1 MPRLTNIGCLAT
13 CANPVG
19 QDDIGLIRDAELVWG
34 DGIVRWAGPAAALPA
49 EYRQEPEWD
58 AGGRLVIP
66 GLVDAHTHLAFGG
79 WRAGEFA
86 DRIRGRDYLEIAAAG
101 GGIKSTVRAT
111 RALDEDALL
120 DRAREFLSGMV
131 SLGITTVEA
140 KSGYGLDLE
149 TELRLLRVYR
159 RLDEMGPAR
168 IVATCLAAHVVP
180 SEWAADRA
188 GYVRLITERILPAV
202 AEEGLADFCDVF
214 VEDSAFSA
222 DEARRICE
230 RGSELGLR
238 PKLHVDQLTGGG
250 GAELAASL
258 GAASADHLEYVSEA
272 GIEALAAAGVVGVT
286 LPLASL
292 YLNQA
297 PPPAR
302 ALIDGGVA
310 VAVASDFNPGT
321 APSYHL
327 PFAMTLACARQRMA
341 PAEVLKGAT
350 RYAARALGREGEV
363 GSLEPGAAADF
374 AVIDAPDVEHW
385 LYHLRPNACVA
396 TVIGGKILHSR
407 TGAPQQR
414 RVRPGPRDRPR
425 GTP

>member
-1 MPRLTNIGCLAT
+1 MPRLVNIGCLAA
-13 CANPVG
+13 CANPAG
-19 QDDIGLIRDAELVWG
+19 QDEIGIMRDATLVWR
-34 DGIVRWAGPAAALPA
+34 DGVVRWVGPAAALPA
-49 EYRQEPEWD
+49 EYETEPAWSAD
-58 AGGRLVIP
+58 GRLVTP

-79 WRAGEFA
+79 WRAGEFS

-101 GGIKSTVRAT
+101 GGIASTVRAT
-111 RALDEDALL
+111 RALDEEELL
-120 DRAREFLSGMV
+120 ARARDFLSGMV

-140 KSGYGLDLE
+140 KSGYGLDPE

-159 RLDEMGPAR
+159 RLDETGPAR

-180 SEWAADRA
+180 PEWSADRA
-188 GYVRLITERILPAV
+188 GYVKLITERILPAV
-202 AEEGLADFCDVF
+202 AEEGLAEFCDVF

-230 RGSELGLR
+230 RGCELGLR
-238 PKLHVDQLTGGG
+238 PKLHVDQLSGGA

-258 GAASADHLEYVSEA
+258 GAVSADHLEYVSEA

-327 PFAMTLACARQRMA
+327 PFAMTLACARQRMT

-374 AVIDAPDVEHW
+374 AVIDASNVEHW

-396 TVIGGKILHSR
+396 TVSGGEIRHGVLR
-407 TGAPQQR
+407 EA
-414 RVRPGPRDRPR
+414 
-425 GTP
+425 

>member
-1 MPRLTNIGCLAT
+1 MPRLANIGCLAT

-19 QDDIGLIRDAELVWG
+19 QEDIGLIRDAALVWQ
-34 DGIVRWAGPAAALPA
+34 DGVVLWAGPAAALPA
-49 EYRQEPEWD
+49 EYEDERAWSAD
-58 AGGRLVIP
+58 GRLVVP

-79 WRAGEFA
+79 WRAGEFS

-111 RALDEDALL
+111 RVLDEEALV
-120 DRAREFLSGMV
+120 DRAHGFLSEMV
-131 SLGITTVEA
+131 ALGVTTVEA

-159 RLDEMGPAR
+159 RLNESGPAR

-180 SEWAADRA
+180 PEWTEDRA
-188 GYVRLITERILPAV
+188 GYVQLITEEILPAV

-230 RGSELGLR
+230 RGSDLGLR

-258 GAASADHLEYVSEA
+258 GAVSADHLEYVSES
-272 GIEALAAAGVVGVT
+272 GIKALAQAGVVGVT

-292 YLNQA
+292 YLDQA

-327 PFAMTLACARQRMA
+327 PFAMTLACTRQRMT
-341 PAEVLKGAT
+341 PAEVLKGTT
-350 RYAARALGREGEV
+350 RYAARALGLEGEV

-374 AVIDAPDVEHW
+374 VVIDAPDVEHW
-385 LYHLRPNACVA
+385 LYHLRPNACAA
-396 TVIGGKILHSR
+396 TVGG
-407 TGAPQQR
+407 GA
-414 RVRPGPRDRPR
+414 VRH
-425 GTP
+425 GTLQGA

>member
-1 MPRLTNIGCLAT
+1 MPLLGNIGCLAT

-19 QDDIGLIRDAELVWG
+19 QDDIGLIRDAALVWR
-34 DGIVRWAGPAAALPA
+34 DGVVCWAGSAAALPA
-49 EYRQEPEWD
+49 EYENEAAWD
-58 AGGRLVIP
+58 ADGRLVIP

-79 WRAGEFA
+79 WRAGEFS
-86 DRIRGRDYLEIAAAG
+86 DRIRGRDYLAIAAAG

-111 RALDEDALL
+111 RALDEEALL
-120 DRAREFLSGMV
+120 GRSRRFLSEMV
-131 SLGITTVEA
+131 ALGVTTVEA

-159 RLDEMGPAR
+159 RLDAMGPAR
-168 IVATCLAAHVVP
+168 IAATCLAAHVVP
-180 SEWAADRA
+180 PEWAADRA
-188 GYVRLITERILPAV
+188 GYIRLITEEILPAV
-202 AEEGLADFCDVF
+202 ADERLADFCDVF

-222 DEARRICE
+222 DEARRICG

-258 GAASADHLEYVSEA
+258 GAVSADHLEYVSDA
-272 GIEALAAAGVVGVT
+272 GIEALARAGVVGVT

-292 YLNQA
+292 YLDQA

-327 PFAMTLACARQRMA
+327 PFAMTLACARQRMT

-350 RYAARALGREGEV
+350 RYAARALEREGDV

-374 AVIDAPDVEHW
+374 AVLDAPDVEHW
-385 LYHLRPNACVA
+385 LYHLRPNACLA
-396 TVIGGKILHSR
+396 TVIGGTIRH
-407 TGAPQQR
+407 GALPEA
-414 RVRPGPRDRPR
+414 
-425 GTP
+425 

>member
-1 MPRLTNIGCLAT
+1 MPRLANVGCLAT

-19 QDDIGLIRDAELVWG
+19 QDDIGLVRDAALVWR

-49 EYRQEPEWD
+49 EYAGEPPWD
-58 AGGRLVIP
+58 AEGRLVIP

-79 WRAGEFA
+79 WRAREFS

-101 GGIKSTVRAT
+101 GGIASTMRAT
-111 RALDEDALL
+111 RALDEEALL
-120 DRAREFLSGMV
+120 ARAHEFLSEMV
-131 SLGITTVEA
+131 SLGVTTVEA

-180 SEWAADRA
+180 PEWTADRA
-188 GYVRLITERILPAV
+188 GYVKLVTERILPAV
-202 AEEGLADFCDVF
+202 AEEGLAEFCDVF
-214 VEDSAFSA
+214 VEDSAFSV

-238 PKLHVDQLTGGG
+238 PKLHVDQLSGGG

-258 GAASADHLEYVSEA
+258 GAVSADHLECVSEA
-272 GIEALAAAGVVGVT
+272 GIEALAAAGVVAVT
-286 LPLASL
+286 LPLATL

-297 PPPAR
+297 PPPVR
-302 ALIDGGVA
+302 ALIDGAVA
-310 VAVASDFNPGT
+310 VAVATDFNPGT
-321 APSYHL
+321 APSWHL
-327 PFAMTLACARQRMA
+327 PFAMTLACTRQRMT

-350 RYAARALGREGEV
+350 RYAARAIGREGEV
-363 GSLEPGAAADF
+363 GSLEPGAAANF

-385 LYHLRPNACVA
+385 LYHLRPNACVT
-396 TVIGGKILHSR
+396 TVSGGKIRH
-407 TGAPQQR
+407 GALQSA
-414 RVRPGPRDRPR
+414 
-425 GTP
+425 

>member
-1 MPRLTNIGCLAT
+1 MPRLANIGCLAT
-13 CANPVG
+13 CANPAG
-19 QDDIGLIRDAELVWG
+19 QDDIGLIRDAALVWR
-34 DGIVRWAGPAAALPA
+34 DGTVRWAGPAKALPA
-49 EYRQEPEWD
+49 EYEAEPARD

-79 WRAGEFA
+79 WRAGEFS
-86 DRIRGRDYLEIAAAG
+86 DRIRGRDYLEIAAAA
-101 GGIKSTVRAT
+101 GGIASTVRAT
-111 RALDEDALL
+111 RALDEETLL
-120 DRAREFLSGMV
+120 ARAHEFLSGMA

-159 RLDEMGPAR
+159 RLGAMGPAR

-180 SEWAADRA
+180 PEWAADRE
-188 GYVRLITERILPAV
+188 GYVRLVIERILPAV
-202 AEEGLADFCDVF
+202 AGEGLAEFCDVF
-214 VEDSAFSA
+214 VEDGAFSV

-238 PKLHVDQLTGGG
+238 PKLHVDQLSDGG

-258 GAASADHLEYVSEA
+258 GAVSADHLEYVSEA
-272 GIEALAAAGVVGVT
+272 GIEALAAASVVAVT
-286 LPLASL
+286 LPLATL

-302 ALIDGGVA
+302 ALIDGRVA
-310 VAVASDFNPGT
+310 VAVATDFNPGT
-321 APSYHL
+321 APSWHL
-327 PFAMTLACARQRMA
+327 PFAMTLACARQRMT

-350 RYAARALGREGEV
+350 RYAARAVGREGKV

-396 TVIGGKILHSR
+396 TAVGGEIRHGVLR
-407 TGAPQQR
+407 EA
-414 RVRPGPRDRPR
+414 
-425 GTP
+425 

>member
-1 MPRLTNIGCLAT
+1 MPRLENIGCLAT
-13 CANPVG
+13 CANPSG
-19 QDDIGLIRDAELVWG
+19 QDDIGLVRDAALVWR

-49 EYRQEPEWD
+49 EYEAEPVWS

-79 WRAGEFA
+79 WRANEFA
-86 DRIRGRDYLEIAAAG
+86 DRIRGRSYLEIAAAG
-101 GGIKSTVRAT
+101 GGIASTVRAT

-120 DRAREFLSGMV
+120 VRARGFASEMV
-131 SLGITTVEA
+131 ALGVTTIEA
-140 KSGYGLDLE
+140 KSGYGLDFD

-159 RLDEMGPAR
+159 RLGEMGPAR

-188 GYVRLITERILPAV
+188 GYVRLVTERILPAV
-202 AEEGLADFCDVF
+202 AEEGLAEFCDAF

-238 PKLHVDQLTGGG
+238 PKLHVDQLTAGG

-258 GAASADHLEYVSEA
+258 GAVSADHLEYVSEA

-286 LPLASL
+286 LPLATL

-321 APSYHL
+321 APSCHL
-327 PFAMTLACARQRMA
+327 PFAMTLACTRQRMT

-350 RYAARALGREGEV
+350 RYAARAVGREGET

-396 TVIGGKILHSR
+396 TAIDGEIRYGVLQ
-407 TGAPQQR
+407 GA
-414 RVRPGPRDRPR
+414 
-425 GTP
+425 

>member
-1 MPRLTNIGCLAT
+1 MPRLANIGCLAT

-19 QDDIGLIRDAELVWG
+19 QDDIGLIRDAALVWR
-34 DGIVRWAGPAAALPA
+34 DGTVRWTGPAAALPA
-49 EYRQEPEWD
+49 EYEAEPARD
-58 AGGRLVIP
+58 AGGGLVIP

-79 WRAGEFA
+79 WRAGEFS
-86 DRIRGRDYLEIAAAG
+86 DRIRGRGYLEIAAAG
-101 GGIKSTVRAT
+101 GGIASTVRAT
-111 RALDEDALL
+111 RALDEEALL
-120 DRAREFLSGMV
+120 ARAHEFLSGMV

-159 RLDEMGPAR
+159 RLGEMGPAR
-168 IVATCLAAHVVP
+168 VVATCLAAHVVP
-180 SEWAADRA
+180 PEWSADRA
-188 GYVRLITERILPAV
+188 GYVRLVTERILPAV
-202 AEEGLADFCDVF
+202 AEDGLAEFCDVF

-222 DEARRICE
+222 DEARQICE
-230 RGSELGLR
+230 RGCELGLR
-238 PKLHVDQLTGGG
+238 PKLHVDQLSGGG

-258 GAASADHLEYVSEA
+258 GAVSADHLEYVSEA
-272 GIEALAAAGVVGVT
+272 GIEALAAAGVVAVT
-286 LPLASL
+286 LPLATL

-321 APSYHL
+321 APSWHL
-327 PFAMTLACARQRMA
+327 PFAMTLACTRQRMT

-350 RYAARALGREGEV
+350 RYAARAVGREGEL

-374 AVIDAPDVEHW
+374 TIIDAPDVEHW

-396 TVIGGKILHSR
+396 AAIGGETLH
-407 TGAPQQR
+407 GIR
-414 RVRPGPRDRPR
+414 RKA
-425 GTP
+425 

>member
-1 MPRLTNIGCLAT
+1 MPRLANIGCLAT
-13 CANPVG
+13 CANPAG
-19 QDDIGLIRDAELVWG
+19 QDDIGLIRDAALVWRG
-34 DGIVRWAGPAAALPA
+34 GTVRWAGPAEALPA
-49 EYRQEPEWD
+49 EYEEEPAWD
-58 AGGRLVIP
+58 AAGGLVIP

-79 WRAGEFA
+79 WRAGEFS
-86 DRIRGRDYLEIAAAG
+86 DRLRGRDYLEIAEAG
-101 GGIKSTVRAT
+101 GGIASTVRAT
-111 RALDEDALL
+111 RALDEEALF
-120 DRAREFLSGMV
+120 DRAKRFLTGMG

-149 TELRLLRVYR
+149 SELRLLRVYR
-159 RLDEMGPAR
+159 RLDEVGPTR
-168 IVATCLAAHVVP
+168 MVATCLAAHVVP
-180 SEWAADRA
+180 PEWAADRE
-188 GYVRLITERILPAV
+188 GYVRLVTEEILPAV

-230 RGSELGLR
+230 RGCELGLR
-238 PKLHVDQLTGGG
+238 PKLHVDQLSGGG

-258 GAASADHLEYVSEA
+258 GAVSADHLEYVSEA

-286 LPLASL
+286 LPLAGL

-327 PFAMTLACARQRMA
+327 PFAMTLACARQRMT

-350 RYAARALGREGEV
+350 RHAARALGREGEV
-363 GSLEPGAAADF
+363 GSLEPGSAADF

-396 TVIGGKILHSR
+396 AARGGEIRHGVLR
-407 TGAPQQR
+407 
-414 RVRPGPRDRPR
+414 
-425 GTP
+425 

>member
-1 MPRLTNIGCLAT
+1 MPRLANIGCLAT

-19 QDDIGLIRDAELVWG
+19 QEDIGLIRHAALVWQ
-34 DGIVRWAGPAAALPA
+34 DGVVLWAGPAAALPA
-49 EYRQEPEWD
+49 EYEDEPAWNAD
-58 AGGRLVIP
+58 GRLVVP

-79 WRAGEFA
+79 WRASEFS

-111 RALDEDALL
+111 RVLDAEALL
-120 DRAREFLSGMV
+120 DRAHGFLSEMV
-131 SLGITTVEA
+131 ALGVTTVEA

-159 RLDEMGPAR
+159 RLNESGPAR

-180 SEWAADRA
+180 PEWTEDRA
-188 GYVRLITERILPAV
+188 GYVQLITEEILPAV

-258 GAASADHLEYVSEA
+258 GAVSADHLEYVSES
-272 GIEALAAAGVVGVT
+272 GIEALAQAGVVGVT

-292 YLNQA
+292 YLDQA

-327 PFAMTLACARQRMA
+327 PFAMTLACARQRMT
-341 PAEVLKGAT
+341 PAEVLKGTT

-374 AVIDAPDVEHW
+374 VVIDAPDVEHW
-385 LYHLRPNACVA
+385 LYHLRPNACAA
-396 TVIGGKILHSR
+396 TVSGGTIRHGTLQ
-407 TGAPQQR
+407 GA
-414 RVRPGPRDRPR
+414 
-425 GTP
+425 

>member
-1 MPRLTNIGCLAT
+1 MPRLANIGCLAT

-19 QDDIGLIRDAELVWG
+19 QDDIGLIRDAALVWR
-34 DGIVRWAGPAAALPA
+34 DGTVRWTGPAGALPA
-49 EYRQEPEWD
+49 EYEAEPVRD
-58 AGGRLVIP
+58 AGGGLVIP

-79 WRAGEFA
+79 WRAGEFS
-86 DRIRGRDYLEIAAAG
+86 DRIRGRGYLEIAAAG
-101 GGIKSTVRAT
+101 GGIASTVRAT
-111 RALDEDALL
+111 RALDEEALL
-120 DRAREFLSGMV
+120 ARAHEFLTGMV

-159 RLDEMGPAR
+159 RLDEAGPVR

-180 SEWAADRA
+180 PEWAADRA
-188 GYVRLITERILPAV
+188 GYVRLVTERILPAV
-202 AEEGLADFCDVF
+202 AEEGLAEFCDVF

-222 DEARRICE
+222 GEARRICE
-230 RGSELGLR
+230 RGCELGLR
-238 PKLHVDQLTGGG
+238 PKLHVDQLSGGG

-258 GAASADHLEYVSEA
+258 GAVSADHLEYVSEA
-272 GIEALAAAGVVGVT
+272 GIEALAAAGVVAVT
-286 LPLASL
+286 LPLATL

-297 PPPAR
+297 PPPVR

-321 APSYHL
+321 APSFHL
-327 PFAMTLACARQRMA
+327 PFAMTLACTRQRMT

-350 RYAARALGREGEV
+350 RYAARALGREGEA

-396 TVIGGKILHSR
+396 AAIGGEIRHGVLR
-407 TGAPQQR
+407 EA
-414 RVRPGPRDRPR
+414 
-425 GTP
+425 

>member
-1 MPRLTNIGCLAT
+1 MPRLANIGCLAT
-13 CANPVG
+13 CANPSG
-19 QDDIGLIRDAELVWG
+19 QDDIGLIRDAAIVWR
-34 DGIVRWAGPAAALPA
+34 DGIVRWAGPAGALPA
-49 EYRQEPEWD
+49 EYEAEPAWS
-58 AGGRLVIP
+58 AGGGLVIP

-79 WRAGEFA
+79 WRAGEFS
-86 DRIRGRDYLEIAAAG
+86 DRLRGRDYLEIAAAG

-111 RALDEDALL
+111 RALDEEALL
-120 DRAREFLSGMV
+120 ARAGEFLSGMI
-131 SLGITTVEA
+131 SLGVTTVEA

-159 RLDEMGPAR
+159 RLDETGPAR
-168 IVATCLAAHVVP
+168 MVATCLAAHVVP
-180 SEWAADRA
+180 SEWAEDRA
-188 GYVRLITERILPAV
+188 SYVKLVTERILPAV
-202 AEEGLADFCDVF
+202 AEEGLAEFCDVF

-258 GAASADHLEYVSEA
+258 GAVSADHLEYVSEA
-272 GIEALAAAGVVGVT
+272 GIEALAVAGVVGVT
-286 LPLASL
+286 LPLATL
-292 YLNQA
+292 YLNQT

-302 ALIDGGVA
+302 DLIDGGVA

-327 PFAMTLACARQRMA
+327 PFAMTLACARQRMT

-350 RYAARALGREGEV
+350 RYAARAVGREGDA

-396 TVIGGKILHSR
+396 TAVGGQIRH
-407 TGAPQQR
+407 GALR
-414 RVRPGPRDRPR
+414 EI
-425 GTP
+425 

>member
-1 MPRLTNIGCLAT
+1 MPRLENIGCLAT
-13 CANPVG
+13 CANPSG
-19 QDDIGLIRDAELVWG
+19 QDDIGLIRDAALVWR

-49 EYRQEPEWD
+49 EYEAEPVWS

-79 WRAGEFA
+79 WRANEFA
-86 DRIRGRDYLEIAAAG
+86 DRIRGRSYLEIAAAG
-101 GGIKSTVRAT
+101 GGIASTVRAT
-111 RALDEDALL
+111 RALDEDALFV
-120 DRAREFLSGMV
+120 RAGGFASEMV
-131 SLGITTVEA
+131 ALGVTTIEA

-159 RLDEMGPAR
+159 RLGEMGPAR

-180 SEWAADRA
+180 TEWAADRA
-188 GYVRLITERILPAV
+188 GYVKLITEGILPAV
-202 AEEGLADFCDVF
+202 AEEGLAEFCDAF

-222 DEARRICE
+222 GEASRICE
-230 RGSELGLR
+230 RGCELGLR

-258 GAASADHLEYVSEA
+258 GAVSADHLEYVSEA

-286 LPLASL
+286 LPLATL

-302 ALIDGGVA
+302 DLIEAGVA

-321 APSYHL
+321 APSCHL
-327 PFAMTLACARQRMA
+327 PFAMTLACTRQRMT

-350 RYAARALGREGEV
+350 RYAARAVGRESEV

-396 TVIGGKILHSR
+396 TAVGGEIRYGVLQ
-407 TGAPQQR
+407 GA
-414 RVRPGPRDRPR
+414 
-425 GTP
+425 

>member
-1 MPRLTNIGCLAT
+1 M
-13 CANPVG
+13 
-19 QDDIGLIRDAELVWG
+19 AEST
-34 DGIVRWAGPAAALPA
+34 AAALPA
-49 EYRQEPEWD
+49 EYETEPAWSAD
-58 AGGRLVIP
+58 GRLVIP

-79 WRAGEFA
+79 WRAGEFS

-101 GGIKSTVRAT
+101 GGIASTVRAT
-111 RALDEDALL
+111 RELDEEELL
-120 DRAREFLSGMV
+120 SRAREFLTGMV

-180 SEWAADRA
+180 PEWSADRA
-188 GYVRLITERILPAV
+188 GYVKLITERILPAV
-202 AEEGLADFCDVF
+202 AAEGLAEFCDVF

-230 RGSELGLR
+230 RGRELGLR
-238 PKLHVDQLTGGG
+238 PKLHVDQLSGSG

-258 GAASADHLEYVSEA
+258 RAVSADHLEYVSEA
-272 GIEALAAAGVVGVT
+272 GIKALAAAGVVGVT

-292 YLNQA
+292 YLNQT

-327 PFAMTLACARQRMA
+327 PFAMTLACTRQRMT

-350 RYAARALGREGEV
+350 RYAARAIGREGGV
-363 GSLEPGAAADF
+363 GSLEPGTAADF
-374 AVIDAPDVEHW
+374 AVIDAPNVEHW

-396 TVIGGKILHSR
+396 TVSGGEIRHGVLR
-407 TGAPQQR
+407 EA
-414 RVRPGPRDRPR
+414 
-425 GTP
+425 

>member
-1 MPRLTNIGCLAT
+1 MPRLVNIGCLAT
-13 CANPVG
+13 CANPAG
-19 QDDIGLIRDAELVWG
+19 QDDIGLMRDATLVWR
-34 DGIVRWAGPAAALPA
+34 DGIVRWVGPAAALPA
-49 EYRQEPEWD
+49 EYETEPARSAD
-58 AGGRLVIP
+58 GRLVIP

-79 WRAGEFA
+79 WRAGEFS

-101 GGIKSTVRAT
+101 GGIASTVRAT
-111 RALDEDALL
+111 RALDEGALF
-120 DRAREFLSGMV
+120 DRAQKFLSEMV
-131 SLGITTVEA
+131 SLGVTTVEA

-159 RLDEMGPAR
+159 RLDETGPAR

-180 SEWAADRA
+180 PEWAGDRA
-188 GYVRLITERILPAV
+188 GYVKLVTERILPAV
-202 AEEGLADFCDVF
+202 AEEGLAEFCDVF
-214 VEDSAFSA
+214 VESSAFSA

-230 RGSELGLR
+230 RGGELGLR
-238 PKLHVDQLTGGG
+238 PKLHVDQLSGGG

-258 GAASADHLEYVSEA
+258 RAISADHLEYVSEA
-272 GIEALAAAGVVGVT
+272 GIEALAAVGVVGVT

-292 YLNQA
+292 YLDQA

-302 ALIDGGVA
+302 ALIGGGVA

-321 APSYHL
+321 APSCHL
-327 PFAMTLACARQRMA
+327 PFAMTLACTRQRMT

-350 RYAARALGREGEV
+350 RYAARALGREGEA

-374 AVIDAPDVEHW
+374 AVIDTPNVEHW

-396 TVIGGKILHSR
+396 TVCGGEIRHGVLR
-407 TGAPQQR
+407 EA
-414 RVRPGPRDRPR
+414 
-425 GTP
+425 

>member
-1 MPRLTNIGCLAT
+1 MPRLAKIGCLAT
-13 CANPVG
+13 CANPSG
-19 QDDIGLIRDAELVWG
+19 QDDIGLIRDAALVWR
-34 DGIVRWAGPAAALPA
+34 DGIVRWAGPATALPA
-49 EYRQEPEWD
+49 EYEAEPAWS

-79 WRAGEFA
+79 WRANEFA
-86 DRIRGRDYLEIAAAG
+86 DRIGGRSYLEIAAAG
-101 GGIKSTVRAT
+101 GGIASTVRAT
-111 RALDEDALL
+111 RALDEEALFV
-120 DRAREFLSGMV
+120 RARGFAAEMV
-131 SLGITTVEA
+131 ALGVTTIEA

-159 RLDEMGPAR
+159 RLGEMGPAR

-180 SEWAADRA
+180 AEWSADRA
-188 GYVRLITERILPAV
+188 GYVRLVTERILPAV
-202 AEEGLADFCDVF
+202 AQEGLAEFCDAF
-214 VEDSAFSA
+214 VEESAFSA
-222 DEARRICE
+222 GEARRICE

-258 GAASADHLEYVSEA
+258 GAVSADHLEYVSEA
-272 GIEALAAAGVVGVT
+272 GIEALATAGVVGVT
-286 LPLASL
+286 LPLATL
-292 YLNQA
+292 YLNQTSA
-297 PPPAR
+297 PAR

-327 PFAMTLACARQRMA
+327 PFAMALACTRQRMT
-341 PAEVLKGAT
+341 PAEVLKAAT
-350 RYAARALGREGEV
+350 RYAARAVGREGEV
-363 GSLEPGAAADF
+363 GSLERGAAADF

-396 TVIGGKILHSR
+396 TAIGGE
-407 TGAPQQR
+407 
-414 RVRPGPRDRPR
+414 VRHGVLPG
-425 GTP
+425 GVA